1 MATDLDVIGS
11 IEAAYASDG
20 SDEEWLERLARCV
33 GPAFGAGVAPVTAY
47 SFDLVASEYLGRF
60 ASVGSPGFT
69 REQFQAMQG
78 TATPA
83 ELRAAY
89 ECDMFTLLSRVVGRE
104 RTSTSI
110 ENGRM
115 GELELDPLG
124 LRANATPDSG
134 VVITT
139 VVPGGYRIRHRPLW
153 VRLAAHIGAGFRLRR
168 LRHTPPEGAAAV
180 LTPSGRL
187 EHATPATEAAR
198 AELADAAQAMDRARG
213 KLRRLDPDE
222 ASSIWRAMV
231 CGEWSIA
238 EWFDHDGKRFL
249 IAHENRVAADAPPQ
263 LTSREWQAVAC
274 AAMGHS
280 NKLIG
285 YDLGLSTGTVSVL
298 LRRAAE
304 KMGASSRTALICAF
318 RERRPTRAAEP
329 AS

>member
-11 IEAAYASDG
+11 IEAAYATEGTD
-20 SDEEWLERLARCV
+20 DEWLGRVAAAV
-33 GPAFGAGVAPVTAY
+33 APAFGAEVGPVTAF
-47 SFDLVASEYLGRF
+47 SFDLRAGVYLGSF
-60 ASVGSPGFT
+60 ASVGASPFT
-69 REQFQAMQG
+69 RRQFELQQSA
-78 TATPA
+78 ATPA
-83 ELRAAY
+83 QLRSAF
-89 ECDMFTLLSRVVGRE
+89 ECDMLTLLSRVVGRQE
-104 RTSTSI
+104 ARR
-110 ENGRM
+110 GLRKGDM
-115 GELELDPLG
+115 GETVDSLG
-124 LRANATPDSG
+124 LRANATPHSG

-139 VVPGGYRIRHRPLW
+139 VVPGGFRIRHRPLW
-153 VRLAAHIGAGFRLRR
+153 VRVAAHIGAGLRLRR
-168 LRHTPPEGAAAV
+168 ARHAPPEGAAAV

-187 EHATPATEAAR
+187 EHANPATEAAR
-198 AELADAAQAMDRARG
+198 AELADAAKAMDRARG

-249 IAHENRVAADAPPQ
+249 IAHENRVATDAPPE

-304 KMGASSRTALICAF
+304 KMGASSRTALIQAF
-318 RERRPTRAAEP
+318 REQRPSREAELP
-329 AS
+329 S